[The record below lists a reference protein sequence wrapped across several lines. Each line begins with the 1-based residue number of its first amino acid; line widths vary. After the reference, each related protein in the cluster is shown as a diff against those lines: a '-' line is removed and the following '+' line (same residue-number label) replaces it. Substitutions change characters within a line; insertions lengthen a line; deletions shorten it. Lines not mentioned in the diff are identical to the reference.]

1 MQSFRENRQCSDNS
15 GLRRE
20 SVRDEEIPLAIFSRI
35 GSMID
40 QEEAGI
46 CTVKLDYRGAKTF
59 EVRALV
65 VSSIGR
71 IPLTLDS

>member
-20 SVRDEEIPLAIFSRI
+20 SVRDEEIPLATFSRI

-59 EVRALV
+59 VRALV